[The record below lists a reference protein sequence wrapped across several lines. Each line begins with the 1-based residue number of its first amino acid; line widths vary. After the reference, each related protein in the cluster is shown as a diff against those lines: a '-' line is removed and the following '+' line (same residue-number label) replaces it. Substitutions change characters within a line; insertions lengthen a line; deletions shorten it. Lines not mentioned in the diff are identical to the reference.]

1 MINYTMQNCKITNGF
16 FAQKQKINAESTIP
30 SVHARFVE
38 TGRFKALKCK
48 NEEPHSHIFW
58 DSDVAKWLEG
68 AAYMLARKEDEQVR
82 AWYDEAVEDILA
94 NQLENGY
101 FNSHFQVYE
110 PDKIYTRRHDH
121 ELYCA
126 GHFFE
131 AAVAASEYLHDN
143 RLLSFTEKYVDYIID
158 RFMVKKDTAFVSP
171 GHQEIE
177 IALLR
182 LYEYTKDEKYKNL
195 AMFFLN
201 NRGKDQD
208 DQSMHTQSFAPIR
221 EQSEAH
227 GHAVRAHYL
236 YTAMAQAAYLT
247 GDAQLLDACEKLF
260 DDVVQKKMYIT
271 GGTGSS
277 YTGER
282 FTSPYD
288 LPNDRAYAET
298 CASIALVLFAHQMF
312 RLTGKVK
319 YAHVLERALY
329 NGVSSGVSLDGTAFF
344 YTNPL
349 EASKERLLYNAS
361 LPAFREPAPILQ
373 RVKVFYCSCCP
384 PNICRFFEEINSY
397 IWYANEDKNE
407 IVLSQYISSS
417 LTSPLANVTLDSGL
431 PTDGKLKI
439 TLNSHGK
446 NITLKIRKPEWCDK
460 AFENEQ
466 GGYLIYNGVFNNQI
480 IEIEFPLYLRKVYA
494 NPLVRANA
502 GKVAFSYGPLVL
514 CAESV
519 DNDFPIQTARVDSV
533 ENAQIIKND
542 DTRYA
547 ITAKIP
553 VSILQQSTALYSFA
567 PPITKK
573 ETLTLIPY
581 FAWANRG
588 ETDMQ
593 IWFIDAQ

>member
-1 MINYTMQNCKITNGF
+1 MINYTMHNCKITSGF
-16 FAQKQKINAESTIP
+16 FAQKQQINAENTIP
-30 SVHARFVE
+30 NVYARFTE

-48 NEEPHSHIFW
+48 NEEPHSHIYW
-58 DSDVAKWLEG
+58 DSDVAKWLEA
-68 AAYMLARKEDEQVR
+68 AAYLLSRKDDKQIR

-110 PDKIYTRRHDH
+110 PDQIFTRRHDH

-131 AAVAASEYLHDN
+131 AAVAASEYLHDD
-143 RLLSFTEKYVDYIID
+143 RLLRFAEKYVDYIFE
-158 RFMVKKDTAFVSP
+158 RFVIKQDTAFISS

-182 LYEYTKDEKYKNL
+182 LYEYTKQEKYKDL

-201 NRGKDQD
+201 NRGKDHD
-208 DQSMHTQSFAPIR
+208 EHDIHTQSFAPVR
-221 EQSEAH
+221 EQSKAQ

-247 GDAQLLDACEKLF
+247 GDRDLRVACEKLF
-260 DDVVQKKMYIT
+260 DDVVQKKMYVT

-282 FTSPYD
+282 FSSAYD
-288 LPNDRAYAET
+288 LPNEHAYAET
-298 CASIALVLFAHQMF
+298 CASIGLVFFAHQMF
-312 RLTGKVK
+312 RLTGEAK

-329 NGVSSGVSLDGTAFF
+329 NGVSSGVSLDGTSFF

-349 EASKERLLYNAS
+349 EVSKERLLYNAS
-361 LPAFREPAPILQ
+361 LPAFREPSPILQ

-397 IWYANEDKNE
+397 IWYANEEKNE
-407 IVLSQYISSS
+407 LVLSQYISSN
-417 LTSPLANVTLDSGL
+417 LTSPVANVRLDSGL

-446 NITLKIRKPEWCDK
+446 NITFKVRKPEWCEK
-460 AFENEQ
+460 TFTNEK
-466 GGYLIYNGVFNNQI
+466 GEYLIFTGVFNDQT
-480 IEIEFPLYLRKVYA
+480 IEIEFPLVLRKVYA
-494 NPLVRANA
+494 NPLVQANT
-502 GKVAFSYGPLVL
+502 GKVVLSYGPLVL
-514 CAESV
+514 CAEGI
-519 DNDFPIQTARVDSV
+519 DNAFPLQTAHIGSI
-533 ENAQIIKND
+533 ENAVLLKNED
-542 DTRYA
+542 SRYA
-547 ITAKIP
+547 ISAKIP
-553 VSILQQSTALYSFA
+553 VSVSVPTDELYTFTQHK
-567 PPITKK
+567 TKE

-593 IWFIDAQ
+593 IWFPQE

>member
-1 MINYTMQNCKITNGF
+1 MINYTMQNCKLTNGF
-16 FAQKQKINAESTIP
+16 FAEKQRINEESTIP
-30 SVHARFVE
+30 NVHARFEE

-68 AAYMLARKEDEQVR
+68 AAYMLAKKEDKQIR
-82 AWYDEAVEDILA
+82 DWYNEAVEDILA

-110 PDKIYTRRHDH
+110 PDKIYTRRYDH

-158 RFMVKKDTAFVSP
+158 RFVVKKDTAFVSP
-171 GHQEIE
+171 GHPEIE

-208 DQSMHTQSFAPIR
+208 DKRMHTQSFAPIR

-236 YTAMAQAAYLT
+236 YTSMAQAAYLT
-247 GDAQLLDACEKLF
+247 GDSQLLDACEKLF
-260 DDVVQKKMYIT
+260 DDIVQKKMYIT

-298 CASIALVLFAHQMF
+298 CASIALVFFAHQMF

-349 EASKERLLYNAS
+349 EVSKDRLLYNTS
-361 LPAFREPAPILQ
+361 LPAFREPAPLLQ
-373 RVKVFYCSCCP
+373 RVRVFSCSCCP

-397 IWYANEDKNE
+397 IWYANEEKNE
-407 IVLSQYISSS
+407 LVLSQYISSN
-417 LTSPLANVTLDSGL
+417 LTSPVANVTLDSGL

-439 TLNSHGK
+439 TLDSHGK
-446 NITLKIRKPEWCDK
+446 KITLKVRKPEWCK
-460 AFENEQ
+460 KTFANEKDE
-466 GGYLIYNGVFNNQI
+466 YLIFTGVFNGQT
-480 IEIEFPLYLRKVYA
+480 IEIEFPLVLRKVYA
-494 NPLVRANA
+494 NPLVQANA
-502 GKVAFSYGPLVL
+502 GKVALSYGPLVL
-514 CAESV
+514 CAEGI
-519 DNDFPIQTARVDSV
+519 DNAFSLQTAHIGSI
-533 ENAQIIKND
+533 ENATLLKNED
-542 DTRYA
+542 SRYA
-547 ITAKIP
+547 ISAKIP
-553 VSILQQSTALYSFA
+553 VSVSVPTDKLYTITQ
-567 PPITKK
+567 PKTKK

-593 IWFIDAQ
+593 IWFLDE